1 MKKNIIYILLILAL
15 VIATGVNV
23 FQRMAVENEAKS
35 AEITLSYDDFYE
47 LSEQSDEDVVWWFK
61 HFKTLKAQSVSLT
74 EETLQSLVD
83 SGYELELEVLQ
94 NIKHDTLWETR
105 YPASFVDYINEGDYD
120 QSDVVVVSSDQSIK
134 EFILSGLEDRYPDS
148 FYSVFENKDHYAILL
163 DGSFEDVRYSQI
175 YKSLDA
181 KGKPMMQHQ
190 DVVASAIYYYGI
202 GFDETKIKNIQASG
216 LDVNLRPWNNMKYPD
231 KLIDAYDKVLKKYDI
246 EAKMLIFSGK
256 EILGFP
262 DDYVDLFKY
271 MEKNE
276 ITPVLI
282 ETGAQIS
289 NTEQEGLMQL
299 TEDMNYQ
306 AVRLMPLDT
315 YLQKRFKYYNY
326 DGGEEIENV
335 MFRAITERNIR
346 IIYFRPF
353 LYGDEVY
360 VTNPDEYTKSFERLA
375 TRLEDHNIELSTFSL
390 MPLKTD
396 NLVSGVIT
404 GFGLLSIVILAARFF
419 FKLPSKIEYALLVLG
434 GLLITA
440 ALIVAPNL
448 GRQLLALAG
457 TITISCLGAV
467 LLISFSRDL
476 MIDRKV
482 FKFRTIIL
490 KSIVFTLFMGILAL
504 LGGMIVG
511 GLLSHSQYLLEIG
524 YFRGVKISEMLPLAV
539 FIILYFLKFGY
550 NRSVDEL
557 KEKEFLPKDLFRV
570 LDEKIKI
577 SYILFAAVAGG
588 ILYIYIARSGHDTAI
603 QPSNIEMIFRNFLEL
618 KLLARPRTKEF
629 MIAIPALMTFAYI
642 SMKAYKPLIAIVG
655 VPAMITFT
663 SIVNTFCHLRTPIYL
678 SVIRTL
684 IGIGFGILIGIVV
697 IAVFEGI
704 ERIVKHILKKRL
716 AYESDQEKE
725 LGA

>member
-1 MKKNIIYILLILAL
+1 
-15 VIATGVNV
+15 
-23 FQRMAVENEAKS
+23 
-35 AEITLSYDDFYE
+35 
-47 LSEQSDEDVVWWFK
+47 
-61 HFKTLKAQSVSLT
+61 
-74 EETLQSLVD
+74 
-83 SGYELELEVLQ
+83 
-94 NIKHDTLWETR
+94 
-105 YPASFVDYINEGDYD
+105 
-120 QSDVVVVSSDQSIK
+120 
-134 EFILSGLEDRYPDS
+134 
-148 FYSVFENKDHYAILL
+148 
-163 DGSFEDVRYSQI
+163 
-175 YKSLDA
+175 
-181 KGKPMMQHQ
+181 
-190 DVVASAIYYYGI
+190 
-202 GFDETKIKNIQASG
+202 
-216 LDVNLRPWNNMKYPD
+216 
-231 KLIDAYDKVLKKYDI
+231 
-246 EAKMLIFSGK
+246 
-256 EILGFP
+256 
-262 DDYVDLFKY
+262 
-271 MEKNE
+271 
-276 ITPVLI
+276 
-282 ETGAQIS
+282 
-289 NTEQEGLMQL
+289 
-299 TEDMNYQ
+299 
-306 AVRLMPLDT
+306 
-315 YLQKRFKYYNY
+315 
-326 DGGEEIENV
+326 
-335 MFRAITERNIR
+335 
-346 IIYFRPF
+346 
-353 LYGDEVY
+353 
-360 VTNPDEYTKSFERLA
+360 
-375 TRLEDHNIELSTFSL
+375 
-390 MPLKTD
+390 
-396 NLVSGVIT
+396 
-404 GFGLLSIVILAARFF
+404 
-419 FKLPSKIEYALLVLG
+419 
-434 GLLITA
+434 
-440 ALIVAPNL
+440 
-448 GRQLLALAG
+448 
-457 TITISCLGAV
+457 
-467 LLISFSRDL
+467 
-476 MIDRKV
+476 
-482 FKFRTIIL
+482 
-490 KSIVFTLFMGILAL
+490 MGILAL